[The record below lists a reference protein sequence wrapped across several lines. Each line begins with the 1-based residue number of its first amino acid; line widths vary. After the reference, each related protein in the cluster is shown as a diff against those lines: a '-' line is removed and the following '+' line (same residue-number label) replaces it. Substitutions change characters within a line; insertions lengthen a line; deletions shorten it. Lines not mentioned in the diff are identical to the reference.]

1 MLIACEAAKRFLTE
15 LMDAPI
21 RNKTEQGTVTII
33 VFGVLSLGAYIL
45 RVIARLPWFGGNWG
59 IDDWVMTAAII
70 LIIPLTICAYLLN
83 LLGLGTDMWMVSF
96 ENITKILEVCDSS
109 ANSILTR

>member
-1 MLIACEAAKRFLTE
+1 MNFLLIACAAAKRFLTE

-21 RNKTEQGTVTII
+21 RNKTEQGTVTTI

-96 ENITKILEVCDSS
+96 ENITKILEVCDGLC
-109 ANSILTR
+109 NP